1 MPFYIF
7 THPETGE
14 ERQVKMTIA
23 EMMKKTSRVDWS
35 LEIDGVVWRRCIA
48 CEHGGHRGGRT
59 GKAGWPMTSEAMGTH
74 PDNVKLSIDHF
85 KKEGVRVEYD
95 KTGAMVFDNAAH
107 RRKVLRAANYTDKAG
122 YYDA

>member
-7 THPETGE
+7 THQETGE
-14 ERQVKMTIA
+14 EQHVRMTVA
-23 EMMKKTSRVDWS
+23 EMIEKTNSDDMS
-35 LEIDGVVWRRCIA
+35 LEIDGVVWDRCIT
-48 CEHGGHRGGRT
+48 CEHGGQRRSKS

-85 KKEGVRVEYD
+85 EKQGVRVEYD